1 MAPVL
6 LLLPVG
12 LLAGGAALAALFSR
26 RLPVVARLVAAVAA
40 WSALAAV
47 LVLWMPTRNA
57 LDVDLGDLG
66 AGVRLA
72 VRLDAVS
79 FAFSLLI
86 LLPSALLLTFAP
98 LVAPVRS
105 LLAIAAAV
113 LAVQSAGLVLAT
125 FAIALGVGSVGL
137 LLQGTEG
144 GLQQGSRI
152 RGEMAVLCL
161 LWAATALHAIAGT
174 DQFAFIPV
182 ARLPSPVVA
191 LVVAGALLLSG
202 LVPWR
207 PWPVRFLE
215 RFAPAP
221 AALASAVLFPIG
233 FSLLLRM
240 YQAGGGHYPSR
251 WFNIGLGAFGAAI
264 ALGAALR
271 GQAAATRRDYLAES
285 LPMAGGFAL
294 LALALGTPAGVAAC
308 VAILVAGALLIP
320 LPALLPAQ
328 ARRGAAITLALVTGL
343 PPTLVFAT
351 RLLGV
356 EAAVTANEVFAYAG
370 IAVALAWLLGIAGAA
385 RALRLPSG
393 DSTPGSAAGVLLTAL
408 LLATGGVLMGALEVG
423 IANPAATTV
432 MASGATLLG
441 GGLLA
446 VDTAAGNWPAVSLG
460 LLVFAGLA
468 VLGLVGRDS
477 VGATL
482 GVESKTAVAPIV
494 TPTWRAWPDFVGT
507 LVDSFEVPAEF
518 RVTGWQS
525 IDRAMARASV
535 WFWVASFAVLAVALL
550 R

>member
-308 VAILVAGALLIP
+308 IAILVAGALLIP